1 MAAATSA
8 PDTLDVGLPPVDANT
23 DNSLTVSV
31 WPSGQS
37 AGASDW
43 LIGRW
48 VSNTVAQDLQR
59 NSYVG
64 MTEVY
69 DATTRQ
75 IEPLCAAALAC
86 DVQE

>member
-8 PDTLDVGLPPVDANT
+8 PDTLEVGLPPVEANT

-31 WPSGQS
+31 WPSGHW

-43 LIGRW
+43 LMGRW

-64 MTEVY
+64 MAQVY
-69 DATTRQ
+69 DGQALHF
-75 IEPLCAAALAC
+75 EPLSTAALAC

>member
-8 PDTLDVGLPPVDANT
+8 PDTLEVGLPPVDAKT

-31 WPSGQS
+31 WPPGHK
-37 AGASDW
+37 AGSSDW
-43 LIGRW
+43 LMGRFS
-48 VSNTVAQDLQR
+48 SNTVAQDLQR

-64 MTEVY
+64 MPEVY
-69 DATTRQ
+69 DGPVVHF
-75 IEPLCAAALAC
+75 EPLGAAALAC